1 MAKKATISGEAA
13 LEAAQDAVCHAW
25 EKTNA
30 KRRVKL
36 ARKALAI
43 SPLCADAYAPNSGPT
58 VHRYRS
64 ARVGGSPT
72 EPFTR
77 LDASV

>member
-1 MAKKATISGEAA
+1 MANKATISGKAA
-13 LEAAQDAVCHAW
+13 LEAAQDTIYDAW
-25 EKTNA
+25 EEPDA

-43 SPLCADAYAPNSGPT
+43 SPLGADAYVPNSGPT

-64 ARVGGSPT
+64 ARVGGRPT

-77 LDASV
+77 LDANV